1 MALLKLENLS
11 KTYKTGDEA
20 LKNIHLEVNEG
31 EFIAVIGSSGAGKS
45 TMIRCINRLIEPN
58 EDSHIFLEDI
68 DIVGLD
74 LKNLRKARRK
84 IGMIFQE
91 FNLVERL
98 TVMENLLSGRLGYT
112 STLKSIFRRF
122 KEKEINDAYE
132 LLERVGL
139 RDMVNKKATELSG
152 GQRQRVGI
160 ARALMQEPKILLAD
174 EPTSS
179 LDPEIGDKIIR
190 LIREITKERKNT
202 VLINIHDVDLALKYA
217 DRVIGLKNGEKVF
230 EGETQEVTEEVRDM
244 IYRGVEDAQANAG

>member
-20 LKNIHLEVNEG
+20 LKNIDLEVNEG

-122 KEKEINDAYE
+122 KEKEIDDAYE

-139 RDMVNKKATELSG
+139 REMVNKKATELSG

>member
-11 KTYKTGDEA
+11 KTYKTGDKA
-20 LKNIHLEVNEG
+20 LKDINLEVNKG
-31 EFIAVIGSSGAGKS
+31 DFISVIGSSGAGKS

-58 EDSHIFLEDI
+58 KNSHIYLENEDL
-68 DIVGLD
+68 VSLD
-74 LKNLRKARRK
+74 QKKMRKARRK

-112 STLKSIFRRF
+112 STFNSIFRRF
-122 KEKEINDAYE
+122 KKDEINNAYE
-132 LLERVGL
+132 LLDRVGL

-160 ARALMQEPKILLAD
+160 ARALMQDPKILLAD

-179 LDPEIGDKIIR
+179 LDPEIGENIIK
-190 LIREITKERKNT
+190 LIREITKERNNT
-202 VLINIHDVDLALKYA
+202 VLINIHDVDLALEYS
-217 DRVIGLKNGEKVF
+217 DRIIGLKNGKKIF
-230 EGETQEVTEEVRDM
+230 EGKSQEVTLDVRNM
-244 IYRGVEDAQANAG
+244 IYRGAEDAQSNTS